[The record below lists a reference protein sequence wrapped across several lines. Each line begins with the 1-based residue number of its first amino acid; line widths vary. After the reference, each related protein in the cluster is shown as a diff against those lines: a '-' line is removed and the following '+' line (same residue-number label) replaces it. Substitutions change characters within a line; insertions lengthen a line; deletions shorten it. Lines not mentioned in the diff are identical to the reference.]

1 MPDPALSPS
10 GETPLVLVVDDEEQ
24 MTAIISFALETQGLR
39 TLIAADASAA
49 RQLLDT
55 EPVELVVLD
64 VMLPGESGIELCRSL
79 RETSDVPVI
88 LLTALSDV
96 DDRVA
101 GLMAGCRRL
110 PHQTV
115 QPSRACPAGTGDPAP
130 LDRGIDPRRS
140 RRPRTALRSPAGG
153 PRGRQRELGR
163 YRAGSAGDGTATA
176 RQAGSGCWPRS
187 APAHTAPGGLGHQP
201 RGGRARHGQ
210 VDDLP
215 TAPADACSGRSLG
228 PHRSG
233 PRPGI
238 SRARPPPVTP
248 PLTHTPLTSSPRV
261 TERHPTVTVASAG

>member
-101 GLMAGCRRL
+101 GLMVEAPTTTSPNRSALASLPCGHRRSCAARPGHRPSPIPTPTHCAAVPCGWTAREATRAGTVSSWICRRRNCDCSAGWFRML
-110 PHQTV
+110 AAQ
-115 QPSRACPAGTGDPAP
+115 CPCAHCS
-130 LDRGIDPRRS
+130 RRS
-140 RRPRTALRSPAGG
+140 GAPAA
-153 PRGRQRELGR
+153 R
-163 YRAGSAGDGTATA
+163 RAGATW
-176 RQAGSGCWPRS
+176 S
-187 APAHTAPGGLGHQP
+187 
-201 RGGRARHGQ
+201 
-210 VDDLP
+210 
-215 TAPADACSGRSLG
+215 
-228 PHRSG
+228 
-233 PRPGI
+233 
-238 SRARPPPVTP
+238 SR
-248 PLTHTPLTSSPRV
+248 
-261 TERHPTVTVASAG
+261 